1 MSKSKLSYKKEAP
14 KIYRHNEESKKREQH
29 PNKDQLPCSLSWGQL
44 LEYPYMSI
52 WLGILCWNCCI
63 WWNGL
68 CRLNCCIWWNGLCRL
83 NCCMGCAC
91 RISWGCVAK
100 FGGGGTQLSW
110 SMRGVTI
117 VLMSSKVMSWML
129 FLFLSFFGLFLRLKY
144 FWAWLAT
151 WNGFFDGTNFCKIY
165 VQLFFPTF
173 SSPRRNEMCCYLVQC
188 EYSCLDWLLSFE
200 GIFLVDRMRCVLV
213 AVECSRTTS
222 GFCGLWFICLL

>member
-1 MSKSKLSYKKEAP
+1 MARTWSIMQTLPTEVNIKIKYNKILLWRINSKLIKKRHFAILVLYSRKQGWKYSVNNSTNFISRRPITKHHGKLDKNTCQGKLSYKKEAP

-29 PNKDQLPCSLSWGQL
+29 PNKDQLACSLSWGQL
-44 LEYPYMSI
+44 LEYPYMFI

-129 FLFLSFFGLFLRLKY
+129 FLFLSFFGVFLRLKY
-144 FWAWLAT
+144 F
-151 WNGFFDGTNFCKIY
+151 
-165 VQLFFPTF
+165 
-173 SSPRRNEMCCYLVQC
+173 
-188 EYSCLDWLLSFE
+188 
-200 GIFLVDRMRCVLV
+200 
-213 AVECSRTTS
+213 
-222 GFCGLWFICLL
+222 